1 MTHKEKSS
9 KKAAASAHYY
19 EVDNLIDF
27 KMVKGKEIVLV
38 HWKGYTSDYDSWE
51 PVTNMNEKLQ
61 VDVAKLRELYL
72 QKSGR
77 NKKKPSPN

>member
-77 NKKKPSPN
+77 NKKKASPN